1 MPVTIEYSIDAS
13 QLRAATDAHAE
24 RISTVGRVLKA
35 AREDMRLSVRER
47 YDEEKSLD
55 GTPWA
60 PLAAATLARKKM
72 DYLRRRIAAAPELW
86 RDVQIWTRKTPPGN

>member
-1 MPVTIEYSIDAS
+1 
-13 QLRAATDAHAE
+13 
-24 RISTVGRVLKA
+24 
-35 AREDMRLSVRER
+35 MRLSVRER

-86 RDVQIWTRKTPPGN
+86 RDVQIWTRKNAARELIPGGAAPVLNTGPFLRPLCPFGR